1 MILKNMFLCEAASM
15 NPDNTFSVLRG
26 GINVFNPMISQEPN
40 PNQLPAIKMTFIAT
54 LELEITEMGRLH
66 NLELVLMD
74 MDGHRILPE
83 LRANFQPPASQ
94 RKGYHN
100 ILLDIFFP
108 IRNAGEYSFYVN
120 VDGHELGTLAFQV
133 LLHQQPPRQPLS

>member
-1 MILKNMFLCEAASM
+1 MILRNMFLCDAAVM

-26 GINVFNPMISQEPN
+26 GINIFNLTIPKDIN
-40 PNQLPAIKMTFIAT
+40 PSQLPAIKMAFVAT
-54 LELEITEMGRLH
+54 LELEVTEMGRLH

-74 MDGHRILPE
+74 MDGRRILPE
-83 LRANFQPPASQ
+83 LRSNFQSPVSQ

-108 IRNAGEYSFYVN
+108 IKAPGEYSFYVN
-120 VDGHELGTLAFQV
+120 VDGHELGSLPFHV
-133 LLHQQPPRQPLS
+133 VLHQQQQQLPG